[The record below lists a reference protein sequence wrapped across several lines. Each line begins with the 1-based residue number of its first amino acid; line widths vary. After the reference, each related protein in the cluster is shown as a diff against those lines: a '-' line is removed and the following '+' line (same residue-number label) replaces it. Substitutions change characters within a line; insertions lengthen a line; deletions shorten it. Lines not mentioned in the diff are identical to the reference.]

1 MFVRSVSASQRRTA
15 SYVPGVKDYGS
26 IKDDHFTSTKEGS
39 IHTRSSRHPSRGS
52 ETLDVIEFRRRKAL
66 GRSDYWYSPRQKQR
80 IKIYVCGKLF
90 ETYES
95 TLNFD
100 PETLLGNKLFR
111 EHFYDHK
118 IHAYKFDDRCFYC
131 FDAIL
136 FYYQSHGI
144 LRKPNDV
151 KRYKFMEE
159 LNFFKIHKFFDKR
172 HKDETTFLRKIEK
185 RQEDIDFSH
194 SPIKEN
200 IFRILQFENSSNIQ
214 KIFSLLYFTFV
225 LFSVALLCFDARS
238 EVIPIELWLT
248 FETISTV
255 VFTVEFILQL
265 SFTSS
270 KKRYLCSSH
279 GVIDLGTIAPYY
291 FDIVVFGIT
300 NDWTFHYVVQFSK
313 TIRLLKFMKV
323 HKRLKLLL
331 TIIQDSIHY
340 LILLFISVGMA
351 SLSFAALTYFFEQV
365 NHTEQ
370 NEQAFN
376 SIFDALWF
384 SVITATG
391 VGYGDVYPHTLYG
404 KLCGG
409 LLAIFGVL
417 LFCIPATKLVN
428 KFVECYY
435 LPDVLS
441 DDDCSLRKRIIN
453 SMRENFLQK

>member
-1 MFVRSVSASQRRTA
+1 MFVRSVSTSQRRAA
-15 SYVPGVKDYGS
+15 SYVPGVTGYGS
-26 IKDDHFTSTKEGS
+26 IKDDHFTTRKEGS

-66 GRSDYWYSPRQKQR
+66 GRSDYCYSPRQKQR
-80 IKIYVCGKLF
+80 IKIYIRGKLF

-95 TLNFD
+95 TLNFH

-111 EHFYDHK
+111 EHYYDQK

-144 LRKPNDV
+144 LRKPSDV
-151 KRYKFMEE
+151 ERYKFIEE
-159 LNFFKIHKFFDKR
+159 LNFFKIHTFFDKR
-172 HKDETTFLRKIEK
+172 HKDETTFLRKIDK
-185 RQEDIDFSH
+185 RQEDIDLNH
-194 SPIKEN
+194 SPIKEK
-200 IFRILQFENSSNIQ
+200 IFHILQFENSSNTQ

-225 LFSVALLCFDARS
+225 IFSVALLCIDARS
-238 EVIPIELWLT
+238 EVVPIELWLT
-248 FETISTV
+248 LETISTV

-265 SFTSS
+265 SLTSS

-291 FDIVVFGIT
+291 LDIVVFGLT
-300 NDWTFHYVVQFSK
+300 NDWTFHSFVQISK
-313 TIRLLKFMKV
+313 TIRLLKILKV
-323 HKRLKLLL
+323 HKRLKVLL
-331 TIIQDSIHY
+331 TILQDSLHH
-340 LILLFISVGMA
+340 LVLLFISVGMA
-351 SLSFAALTYFFEQV
+351 SLSFAALTYFFEQIE
-365 NHTEQ
+365 HTGQ

-391 VGYGDVYPHTLYG
+391 VGYGDVYPHTSQG
-404 KLCGG
+404 RLCGG

-417 LFCIPATKLVN
+417 LFCIPATMLVS
-428 KFVECYY
+428 KFIECYY

-441 DDDCSLRKRIIN
+441 DDGCSPRKRIIN
-453 SMRENFLQK
+453 SMRESFLQK